1 LDVIISTS
9 IFKCI
14 FFVAF
19 KVGNQRNVEIDYHK
33 CIKGKALINKEG
45 RMTNGG
51 KFESAIKKGDCSFE
65 SQFRFGWRKLIKWQD
80 HQVETFIIIHKE
92 LEKKISKSTRK
103 QSI

>member
-1 LDVIISTS
+1 MEVTCKMERALNPRLDVIISTS

-19 KVGNQRNVEIDYHK
+19 KVGKQRNVEIDYDK
-33 CIKGKALINKEG
+33 CTKGKALINKKG

-65 SQFRFGWRKLIKWQD
+65 SQFRFGWRKLNQMAR
-80 HQVETFIIIHKE
+80 
-92 LEKKISKSTRK
+92 SS
-103 QSI
+103 S